1 MRSLQQRLE
10 QLVAVHRQL
19 LRKYAALELNLGESA
34 KMIALRDERILA
46 LERESSDG
54 FAAATAETQQLA
66 KLVKELELKLLNKKP
81 TIVEKVAAGPRTLRG
96 GTGARDEGAAK
107 KASSWWNR

>member
-1 MRSLQQRLE
+1 MRSDGQGPAPLRSQARIAASDTSRGGSAAAFC
-10 QLVAVHRQL
+10 LVG
-19 LRKYAALELNLGESA
+19 AAAAGA
-34 KMIALRDERILA
+34 GR
-46 LERESSDG
+46 

>member
-1 MRSLQQRLE
+1 MPQKRREAFVAAKEVPAALSALE

-54 FAAATAETQQLA
+54 FAAATAETQ
-66 KLVKELELKLLNKKP
+66 V
-81 TIVEKVAAGPRTLRG
+81 
-96 GTGARDEGAAK
+96 
-107 KASSWWNR
+107 

>member
-1 MRSLQQRLE
+1 
-10 QLVAVHRQL
+10 
-19 LRKYAALELNLGESA
+19 
-34 KMIALRDERILA
+34 MIALRDERISA
-46 LERESSDG
+46 FERETSDR
-54 FAAATAETQQLA
+54 FEATTAESQRLA
-66 KLVKELELKLLNKKP
+66 QALKELELKLLNKKP